1 MSKFNAVRICLAL
14 GTSLLLGLTITPASA
29 GVLGMSD
36 EAIYADALWGAA
48 GNTINTV
55 TGSVDDWIQDPPD
68 GGTDTDL
75 KWDHN
80 IAAWNGGLTAAG
92 EAGGTSLYSSEDP
105 NGATPAYVL
114 RTTAS
119 GLNSALKYNVYL
131 TYYDIGGGVNAAITG
146 NSLNNYL
153 SNYNID
159 TGVPNTQGVGAKLAL
174 LGEVSGVTEVSIDVG
189 GAGGSYWD
197 GLLVDVVPPGLLDGF
212 AAGSIYA
219 DASYGVGGNTI
230 NSGTLSVDD
239 WILEIPLGDADDGLW
254 DNNDP
259 AYGWN
264 GGLDANGD
272 PGGTSLYSND
282 AADNF
287 PGDDPTNTDAPVIT
301 TTATGLVPTETYNV
315 YLTYYDTVDG
325 VQAALSGDPLVTYVD
340 NNWNIDTGIE
350 GYPGSNTVKLALLG
364 QVTGVSEVGIDVGST
379 IGAYYEG
386 LLVEHF
392 FILTWDTTNNNWADV
407 PGGDSHWEGGALDQ
421 IPTLVDL
428 VEIHSGTATVAAPGA
443 AAKTLTATGGGVIID
458 TGQTLTIAQTLEM
471 QSGSTMTVRDGAT
484 LDVGGNVDMQPTSS
498 LTLSGAAT
506 LDVGG
511 GTIAQMD
518 IGGVAPADVTVT
530 TEGTLDID
538 GFDNQGI
545 AGTFTKSGIGTLSMI
560 NSPDGTVVAAGTT
573 LKVTEG
579 TLSLGG
585 TDPLGGSTS
594 VEMAGGTLSI
604 GAPESILDLFEPGV
618 IYADASYGPVGNTVD
633 SVTGDHSSWVQD
645 PPSGAVD
652 DLKWD
657 HNTADWNGGLDAD
670 GKVGGTSWYS
680 SDDPLGGTPAPVIKT
695 TASGLNPAETYDV
708 YLTYYNNTV
717 EGVRAAI
724 SDDPGGLQTY
734 AVDDWDV
741 DTGIEAWPFSGTVK
755 LASLGQVTSETSVA
769 IDVGSTGASY
779 YEGLLVG
786 TLETFDLTTTQI
798 AVTADSTITTPMARL
813 DLGPLS
819 LQAGVLTTAGAS
831 DRITF
836 TDTTIPG
843 GAVGFDTATNTEPG
857 AITANGATIIKRGEA
872 DLIVDTPGDLTGAT
886 FDVQAGRLV
895 AQHGSNPI
903 AGATVQLT
911 GGRLLLAAKPAAGS
925 PVTYDN
931 QVIVDAPGT
940 IIAGAGDTGTSG
952 VEVILGGT
960 NGLTVNSSVGL
971 ASTDA
976 YTLNVAGTID
986 AAAGAMV
993 IEQGTVEI
1001 SGAANQIQQLTVDA
1015 GTLNLTGT
1023 ANQIQQLTVDGG
1035 QANLPSGGTV
1045 GELRVNAGA
1054 LNTAG
1059 ADLTVDR
1066 LTLAEGVTAGTGT
1079 SNHITVG
1086 ETFSYGS
1093 AAAFSVSP
1101 ADSIQVSGE
1110 SLSDAME
1117 IGLSGGTIQLVGT
1130 GGGVEVPYPEGLVAQ
1145 WRFEDA
1151 SDLGYDT
1158 VTPLR
1163 TSTAYGNPQQEI
1175 IGKFGRALR
1184 LDGSNRLE
1192 VDSTGIDGIYSISGW
1207 MNLEAV
1213 TFWASAL
1220 WGQWGNEYWAG
1231 YGTDEGA
1238 DHGSGV
1244 EPHFA
1249 DWSGYD
1255 TGGGWNIT
1263 SALPLDGSIEADRW
1277 YHVVSVRDG
1286 LDAQLWIDGAMVAA
1300 GPAGPAIDPAG
1311 RLLVI
1316 GNSNGLANPFTGLI
1330 DELYVYD
1337 SFLFPDEIATL
1348 YNPTVTPGELQL
1360 TQASLT
1366 VSADTTLELNTGP
1379 DAELGDLTVAG
1390 GVTFSAINDGGGGMS
1405 VGNASLGSDS
1415 QLTVTKLVVRDTLE
1429 IGSSPGTVTI
1439 LGTLELAPTA
1449 TLNVEISEDL
1459 HDKVIID
1466 GGLGPPVFI
1475 DYGNMH
1481 GTLAVTGLKPMR
1493 YDDPGDNP
1501 DEGLLVVYGDKVLT
1515 IGEMANPG
1523 TENGFDP
1530 AYQFTAGVPRS
1541 YGAEAFSLGLTGS
1554 DIVPNLGDPL
1564 GPDVYIPSLDANVPD
1579 NAGLWFGNASD
1590 ASPLEDG
1597 VYWDWLKI
1605 DIGVFQAAPGD
1616 TDGNRKVEG
1625 PDILRILTAS
1635 QFGDGPQLDGNGDS
1649 IVVWGTG
1656 DFDGNHK
1663 VEGPDILLL
1672 LRESLFG
1679 DGRYSDKGPVVF
1691 PAPVAGGDV
1700 KLVVTEDG
1708 LVIDAGGAKING
1720 YMLKSEAGI
1729 LTGDDANNIGLFQED
1744 TDDRITGAFAV
1755 TLKGE
1760 HALGDVIGQTD
1771 VDLTGDLTL
1780 TYTLVGQPGLFTA
1793 SIVVPEPGTLM
1804 LLLSG
1809 LIGLLIWRRKK

>member
-14 GTSLLLGLTITPASA
+14 GASLLLGLTMTSAASA
-29 GVLGMSD
+29 QSILDGFSA
-36 EAIYADALWGAA
+36 EAIYADALWGLG
-48 GNTINTV
+48 GNTINSV
-55 TGSVDDWIQDPPD
+55 TLSVDDWILDPPD
-68 GGTDTDL
+68 ASSDTDL

-92 EAGGTSLYSSEDP
+92 ETGGSSLYSSEDP
-105 NGATPAYVL
+105 AGATPAYVL
-114 RTTAS
+114 TTTAS
-119 GLNSALKYNVYL
+119 GLNSSLTYNVYL
-131 TYYDIGGGVNAAITG
+131 TYYDITGGVNAAITG
-146 NSLNNYL
+146 NPLNNYL
-153 SNYNID
+153 GNWDIN
-159 TGVPNTQGVGAKLAL
+159 TGVDAGGGTGSAKLAL
-174 LGEVSGVTEVSIDVG
+174 LGTVTGETSVSIDVG
-189 GAGGSYWD
+189 GAGGSYYE
-197 GLLVDVVPPGLLDGF
+197 GLLVDVKAPSLLDGF
-212 AAGSIYA
+212 AVGSVYA
-219 DASYGVGGNTI
+219 DASFGVGGNTI

-239 WILEIPLGDADDGLW
+239 FIVDPPAWDADDGLW
-254 DNNDP
+254 DHNT
-259 AYGWN
+259 AALGN

-350 GYPGSNTVKLALLG
+350 GFPGSNTVKLALLG

-443 AAKTLTATGGGVIID
+443 ATKTLTATGGGVIID

-511 GTIAQMD
+511 GSVAQVE
-518 IGGVAPADVTVT
+518 IGGAAPADVTVS
-530 TEGTLDID
+530 TEGTLDIE

-545 AGTFTKSGIGTLSMI
+545 GGTFTKSGIGTLSMI
-560 NSPDGTVVAAGTT
+560 NSPDGAVVAAGTT
-573 LKVTEG
+573 LKVDQG

-604 GAPESILDLFEPGV
+604 GAPESILDLFESGV
-618 IYADASYGPVGNTVD
+618 IYADASYGVGGNTVD
-633 SVTGDHSSWVQD
+633 SVTGDPDTWVQD
-645 PPSGAVD
+645 PPLGLVD

-680 SDDPLGGTPAPVIKT
+680 NDDPLGGTPAPVIRT

-708 YLTYYNNTV
+708 YLTYYDNPT
-717 EGVRAAI
+717 GVQAAL
-724 SDDPGGLQTY
+724 SGGTLQTY
-734 AVDDWDV
+734 LDNFDV
-741 DTGIEAWPFSGTVK
+741 DSGIEAWPFGGTVK
-755 LASLGQVTSETSVA
+755 LASLGQVTGVSDVA
-769 IDVGSTGASY
+769 IDVGSTGSSY

-786 TLETFDLTTTQI
+786 TLETFDLTTAQI
-798 AVTADSTITTPMARL
+798 AVTADSTITPPMARL

-819 LQAGVLTTAGAS
+819 LQTGVLTTAGAS

-836 TDTTIPG
+836 TDTTILG

-857 AITANGATIIKRGEA
+857 AITAPGATIIKRGEA
-872 DLIVDTPGDLTGAT
+872 DLIVDTPGDLIGAT

-895 AQHGSNPI
+895 AKHGSNPI

-911 GGRLLLAAKPAAGS
+911 GGNLLLSAKPAAGS

-931 QVIVDAPGT
+931 AVIVDNPGT
-940 IIAGAGDTGTSG
+940 ITAGAGDTGTSG

-960 NGLTVNSSVGL
+960 NGLTVNDSVGL
-971 ASTDA
+971 AATDA

-986 AAAGAMV
+986 AAAGSV
-993 IEQGTVEI
+993 VVEQGIIEI

-1023 ANQIQQLTVDGG
+1023 GNQIQELSVNGG
-1035 QANLPSGGTV
+1035 EANLPVGGIIS
-1045 GELRVNAGA
+1045 ELSVTAGA

-1059 ADLTVDR
+1059 ADLAVDR

-1079 SNHITVG
+1079 SNHIAVG

-1093 AAAFSVSP
+1093 AAAFSISP

-1151 SDLGYDT
+1151 SNLGYDT
-1158 VTPLR
+1158 ATPLR

-1175 IGKFGRALR
+1175 NGKFGRALR

-1337 SFLFPDEIATL
+1337 NFLFPDEIATL

-1449 TLNVEISEDL
+1449 TLNVEISEDQ

-1481 GTLAVTGLKPMR
+1481 GTLAVKGLKPMR
-1493 YDDPGDNP
+1493 YDDPGDDP

-1515 IGEMANPG
+1515 IGQMANPG

-1625 PDILRILTAS
+1625 PDIFNILGAS
-1635 QFGDGPQLDGNGDS
+1635 QFGDGYVLDGNGDNV
-1649 IVVWGTG
+1649 VVWGTG
-1656 DFDGNHK
+1656 DFDGNRK
-1663 VEGPDILLL
+1663 VEGPDIFLILG
-1672 LRESLFG
+1672 ESLFG
-1679 DGRYSDKGPVVF
+1679 DGLYGDKGPVVF

-1729 LTGDDANNIGLFQED
+1729 LTGADANNIGLFQED
-1744 TDDRITGAFAV
+1744 TDDRISGAFAI

-1780 TYTLVGQPGLFTA
+1780 TYTLAGQPGIFTA
-1793 SIVVPEPGTLM
+1793 SVVVPEPGTLM
-1804 LLLSG
+1804 LLLGG
-1809 LIGLLIWRRKK
+1809 LVGLLLWRRKK